1 MRWIQTSGNDKQKEF
16 IDFDKVEIIETDK
29 NKYTVKFIMDSGKEH
44 RIEFENEEDFNDWI
58 IFIATQ
64 LNMLVKVT
72 DE

>member
-29 NKYTVKFIMDSGKEH
+29 NKNTVSFIMDNGREH

-72 DE
+72 NE